1 MKRLVACIF
10 IVVVFLKLTGQS
22 LAQSPTPPIIC
33 GCPAALNTNIY
44 SNSSRPDGGGSCVSD
59 LQTFQQNPT
68 KNHLWVE
75 DPEITAQGKSDE
87 RSRQFLFWVFRSG
100 TIDNDSALIKVWSL
114 ARNVTFFSLL
124 LVAAIMG
131 FGIIIGQRTNFSSTI
146 KIWPQITRLMLLL
159 LYVTISSSL
168 VIVLIQLSDVMMKFF
183 IERLGGKDLLNINFG
198 VVSGEE
204 NYLRFVG
211 CRDLNIRVQ
220 EAAQTE
226 LMMLRITNITYYV
239 MGVMLILRK
248 VLLWF
253 MLFVSPFLAL
263 LLPFVFIRNVGWIW
277 IGVFFQWIFYGP
289 LFALFLGGLT
299 TVWRSGIP
307 FIFDFSRVEVNPTK
321 CNPTGY
327 IYPTAINIL
336 YGGPA
341 QKLAVCSNGNYV
353 DTYAEYIIS
362 LIMLWAVIF
371 FPWWLLRIFRDYCCE
386 GIMSMKNI
394 LLSMYD
400 QMRGGP
406 PFQPSGP
413 TPTSPTTTFGAA
425 LKIPKEIEVP
435 VKMKLETVE
444 QIKNAK
450 TEEIAR
456 SLNLNVTN
464 LTDIAHF
471 ETNKEVQ
478 NNVQKNLNFL
488 QNPTKAE
495 TPTERQKYMN
505 IRSELFS
512 RAIREDRSAKQILS
526 SISTSRI
533 EQIKKREELIKS
545 ISQQVPVTHLVSVK
559 VDIPREKV
567 QSTSSSFYNTVSQ
580 NSQIVNN
587 IAQSTKLQTNQV
599 RTVLSSLAQNSN
611 QSTANITNVVSQQ
624 TGIKKEIVNN
634 VLNSL
639 AQNISLDK
647 THIEN
652 RVSQQT
658 GIEKTQVSNV
668 LNSLAQNISQPETN
682 ITNSISQQTGIKQ
695 DKVRSVS
702 QAYFN
707 AVSQNSQMVTNI
719 AQNTNLQTNEVKT
732 ILNTLAQT
740 INKPETNIV
749 NTISQQTGLAK
760 EKVTKVIQAVS
771 SVSPVSQNI
780 QTITNL
786 AQNSQSVNNIAQ
798 ITKLETSEVRTVLN
812 SLAQNISQPETNIVN
827 TVSQQTGLAKEKVTK
842 VIQAVSSVSAVS
854 QNNQIISNIAQN
866 TNLQANEVSTVLN
879 SLSQQNIS
887 QEPAGF
893 TEKIS
898 SQTGI
903 EKEKV
908 KKIIEVYSETVKE
921 SKQLVKQIAKEQNI
935 KEEQVEQIISEQI
948 PTGPKAEKQIEQTI
962 SIPPSISLDEYE
974 QVKKMWKDQYE
985 RGEVP
990 VSDNIKSRNEWV
1002 KNDSVFITN
1011 VLNKLVSDSPE
1022 MRQQGLDEIGY
1033 ILPIFLINNLKGDQL
1048 VVYLK
1053 AKLEAAKEI
1062 QNVLEEKEAAKAEV
1076 KEQKEEELVDVE
1088 EPKADEQAKTMEMKE
1103 EVKEEVKD
1111 EELKSS
1117 T

>member
-533 EQIKKREELIKS
+533 EQIQKREELIKS

-798 ITKLETSEVRTVLN
+798 ITKLETSEVKTVLN